1 MSAIKVTGTLGRNAE
16 ARFTPDGTAWLCIE
30 IHQGHNAVAARRRY
44 DNSAA
49 SAIVVRNLAHHL
61 RQGSRVTVHA
71 EHYEIEMRP
80 TPHLVLTDVS
90 SIEALAFTTQPTRE
104 AA

>member
-16 ARFTPDGTAWLCIE
+16 ARFTPDGTAWLCVE

-49 SAIVVRNLAHHL
+49 SAIVVRSLAHHL
-61 RQGSRVTVHA
+61 CQGSRVTVHA
-71 EHYEIEMRP
+71 EHYDIQMRP

-90 SIEALAFTTQPTRE
+90 SIEPLAFAIDRIRE
-104 AA
+104 PA